1 MRKLLAG
8 CTAAIAVVVI
18 AAAFPALADESEE
31 KSDIEVKVPSSL
43 NPPSMEGTLQKGFVE
58 ESFNLGGF
66 ALAKPVTPEEYVIG
80 VGDRFLLCF
89 WGKKDEKIALSVGP
103 EGIMMV
109 PNVGPIRA
117 YGMTL
122 AELKRRLKAK
132 MKRLFPG
139 VESDVFLLAPRVFKI
154 EVFGQVRKPGIYV
167 VTPLNRVSDAIAR
180 AGGIAPWGSER
191 NITFETLDGDK
202 LNADLLQYR
211 IFGDT
216 SKNPPLREGRITVGF
231 RGRKVSIS
239 GEVMRPGTYELTDSE
254 DFHFLLTVLAAGL
267 TPYTSTT
274 EPAKIVRPQ
283 NGKQVIITFD
293 PHLAVSSKEYA
304 SQFVL
309 KDRDSIH
316 IPSLVRSKKTALVKG
331 AIFGTGGLSLSSLK
345 TDTKPMPRTTQA
357 VIALREGDTVREVI
371 MRAGGLCPWADLKRA
386 YIYRQTAEGHSI
398 VQLDLYR
405 LFVEKD
411 LSADVEVQGGDVIV
425 IPTID
430 ENVYVIGEVKRPGA
444 FEYLAAHKTSEYI
457 GLAGG
462 PTSRAA
468 MKRAYV
474 LRDAEKLPI
483 EDVAELEP
491 GDTIV
496 VPETR
501 LKWWQDYL
509 AITTG
514 IATVILVG
522 LAATN

>member
-1 MRKLLAG
+1 MRHRSIKLVA
-8 CTAAIAVVVI
+8 VI
-18 AAAFPALADESEE
+18 ALASLLVAGQTFADDSKDE
-31 KSDIEVKVPSSL
+31 SDIEVELPSSL
-43 NPPSMEGTLQKGFVE
+43 NPPSIEGTLQKGLVE
-58 ESFNLGGF
+58 EGFDMGGF
-66 ALAKPVTPEEYVIG
+66 ALTKPVTPEEYVIG

-109 PNVGPIRA
+109 PNVGPIDA

-122 AELKRRLKAK
+122 AELKRKLKAK
-132 MKRLFPG
+132 MKRMFPG
-139 VESDVFLLAPRVFKI
+139 VKSDVFLLAPRAFKI
-154 EVFGQVRKPGIYV
+154 EVFGQVKRPGIYV

-191 NITFETLDGDK
+191 NITFEPLDGEG
-202 LNADLLQYR
+202 LTADLLEYR

-216 SKNPPLREGRITVGF
+216 SKNPSVREGRITVGF

-239 GEVMRPGTYELTDSE
+239 GEVTRPGTYELTESE

-267 TPYTSTT
+267 TPYTSST
-274 EPAKIVRPQ
+274 EPAKIIRPQ
-283 NGKQVIITFD
+283 DGKQVVITFD
-293 PHLAVSSKEYA
+293 PQLAATSEEYA

-316 IPSLVRSKKTALVKG
+316 IPSLVRSKRTALVKG

-345 TDTKPMPRTTQA
+345 TDTKPMPRVTQTI
-357 VIALREGDTVREVI
+357 VTLREGDTVREVV

-386 YIYRQTAEGHSI
+386 YIYRQNPEGHEI
-398 VQLDLYR
+398 IHLDLFR

-411 LSADVEVQGGDVIV
+411 LSADVEVLGGDVV
-425 IPTID
+425 VVPSID

-462 PTSRAA
+462 PTARAA
-468 MKRAYV
+468 MRRAYI
-474 LRDAEKLPI
+474 LRHAEKMPLD
-483 EDVAELEP
+483 EASSLEP